1 MRVLFS
7 FGVSDVFGE
16 VSEVVSKFS
25 HRSRVIW
32 LESHPKYLGVSALV
46 VGSDI
51 LGDLRSTLVV
61 GSLTSD
67 RSFGGASRGLLGPK
81 FSLVLGG
88 FRSSP
93 KDCFAIASDAPGGL
107 LPAFCCSHLET
118 KKVLSGFSP
127 SIQQALKSSRIYSCS
142 VGRRGKHSGNIEEF
156 VSGVLRVIYYRLTL
170 SHSDFAKC
178 RTRLVWLL

>member
-1 MRVLFS
+1 M
-7 FGVSDVFGE
+7 
-16 VSEVVSKFS
+16 VSKFYRCS
-25 HRSRVIW
+25 HVSW

-107 LPAFCCSHLET
+107 LPAFCCPCFET
-118 KKVLSGFSP
+118 KKVLLEFFP
-127 SIQQALKSSRIYSCS
+127 SFQQFFKCSRRFLMFC
-142 VGRRGKHSGNIEEF
+142 EEE
-156 VSGVLRVIYYRLTL
+156 RKT
-170 SHSDFAKC
+170 
-178 RTRLVWLL
+178 